1 MVKSAI
7 RDVWDEGKARMVL
20 AASYWEVAGKSH
32 KRMIGKLRLYGLYR
46 KSQIPLIPPIV
57 GTGTGLEGHDRVRE
71 WVVKYAHSKR
81 SNPLLGIK
89 DKPVQSVKT

>member
-7 RDVWDEGKARMVL
+7 RDVWDEGKARMVGV
-20 AASYWEVAGKSH
+20 ASYWEVAGKSH

-46 KSQIPLIPPIV
+46 KSRHP
-57 GTGTGLEGHDRVRE
+57 EGHDRVRE

-81 SNPLLGIK
+81 SKALGIK

>member
-7 RDVWDEGKARMVL
+7 RDVWDEGKARMVG

-46 KSQIPLIPPIV
+46 KSRHSA
-57 GTGTGLEGHDRVRE
+57 GHR
-71 WVVKYAHSKR
+71 
-81 SNPLLGIK
+81 
-89 DKPVQSVKT
+89 